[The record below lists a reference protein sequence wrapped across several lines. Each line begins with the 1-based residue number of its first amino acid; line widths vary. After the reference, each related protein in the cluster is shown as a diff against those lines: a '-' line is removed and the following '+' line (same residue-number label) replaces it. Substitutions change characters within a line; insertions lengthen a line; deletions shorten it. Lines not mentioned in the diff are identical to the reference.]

1 MIKLIYFIKLFLN
14 VYYYLM
20 KKVKKKKEKVKCI
33 KFNYCVIFVF
43 DVIYCKV
50 LRY

>member
-20 KKVKKKKEKVKCI
+20 KKVKKEKVKCI
-33 KFNYCVIFVF
+33 IFNYCVIFVF

-50 LRY
+50 LMY